1 MRIPF
6 NVLKPAFDAHAGEYE
21 EAALRVLRSGWY
33 ILGPEVEAFEAEF
46 ADYIGASSCVGLN
59 SGLDAL
65 TLALRALDIGPG
77 DEVIVQAN
85 AYIASVLAIAACGA
99 TPVFVEPDALHGLD
113 ASLAE
118 AAVTSRTR
126 ALMPVHLYGQPC
138 DMDGILGLAKR
149 CGLAVVED
157 CAQSHGA
164 EWRGRRTGALGTV
177 GCFSFFPTKNLGAFG
192 DAGAVVTDDPA
203 LADRVRVLRNYGAR
217 EKYVNEVE
225 GVNSR
230 LDEMQAAMLRVG
242 LVHLDGFNAERMEA
256 AALYDRLLSG
266 APVATPRRRPGGT
279 HVFHLYVIECDRR
292 DAMREHLSSLGIG
305 TAVHYPTPPHLSGAF
320 ARLGHGRGDFPA
332 AERLADRVLSLPLY
346 KGIGEDEIGAVCD
359 AVASFRP

>member
-118 AAVTSRTR
+118 AAVTARTR
-126 ALMPVHLYGQPC
+126 AVMPVHLYGQPC
-138 DMDGILGLAKR
+138 DMDGIMGLAKR
-149 CGLAVVED
+149 RGLAVVED

-192 DAGAVVTDDPA
+192 DAGAVVTDDEA
-203 LADRVRVLRNYGAR
+203 LADRIRVLRNYGSR

-242 LVHLDGFNAERMEA
+242 LSHLDGFNAERMEA

-266 APVATPRRRPGGT
+266 VPVAAPRKRPGGT